1 MVMPSDDDGWR
12 WQAELEEQQQYEIHQ
27 REKHHGNP
35 ESGRVRK
42 EAEGKSDQPCD
53 F

>member
-1 MVMPSDDDGWR
+1 MSDGAEF
-12 WQAELEEQQQYEIHQ
+12 WQQVAEDEQQQYEHHQ
-27 REKHHGNP
+27 RERHHGNT